1 MFIRICVLFLYFCQG
16 AFLRAISRDTRLSA
30 LLVKKKK
37 ENLGGHLPY
46 WWEETQMGF
55 LCLLAN
61 CKCVG
66 AFFWHRTEPEQR
78 AYRFYRLLQLLPPG
92 LSNIPRKGRLKDSRW
107 LSLESRACHFLCPEK
122 WRSYMCLQSACYRP
136 HLQEPEEEH
145 SVEKP
150 GPMLNHKQ
158 LQGCSEWI
166 CFSEW

>member
-1 MFIRICVLFLYFCQG
+1 MC
-16 AFLRAISRDTRLSA
+16 AFLVLLPRCFPPCHITGHQIECLAGKEEKGKFGWPPPLLMRRNPDGISMSA
-30 LLVKKKK
+30 GKLRVR
-37 ENLGGHLPY
+37 
-46 WWEETQMGF
+46 
-55 LCLLAN
+55 
-61 CKCVG
+61 VG

-78 AYRFYRLLQLLPPG
+78 TYRFYRLLQLLPPG